1 MTRCAW
7 PPGFDGALGTWLL
20 ILGASRGAAIMFIAI
35 IAATTASIIYFTA
48 SGDGLAFG
56 TVAAAAILTHGNAW
70 ALSLVPGITF
80 ALSNRWYLLRRLGF
94 WLAPVPVVVTCVP
107 WNVFWPGEIDV
118 RGGSVTSLFVDA
130 APGYVWFVYLGVR
143 LPVFI
148 FLLIGARETI
158 IRVKPW
164 TEVAPEWAALAGLAI
179 ATFILHPAGTG

>member
-1 MTRCAW
+1 M
-7 PPGFDGALGTWLL
+7 
-20 ILGASRGAAIMFIAI
+20 
-35 IAATTASIIYFTA
+35 
-48 SGDGLAFG
+48 
-56 TVAAAAILTHGNAW
+56 
-70 ALSLVPGITF
+70 PGITF